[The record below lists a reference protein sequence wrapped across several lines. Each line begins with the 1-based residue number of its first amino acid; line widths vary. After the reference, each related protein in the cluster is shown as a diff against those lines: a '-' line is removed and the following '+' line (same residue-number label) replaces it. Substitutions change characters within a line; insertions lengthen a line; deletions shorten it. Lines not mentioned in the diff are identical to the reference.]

1 MHPTRDSNAAAII
14 WRSDLTRI
22 PVIKLLWASTIAM
35 DCRYWINDTIWYNLS
50 QVNWSTD
57 LSTSHKAPVSAS
69 RPPTSMLNDKNVNAS
84 IFQDEMNHPSLQFLS
99 LTTHHVWGP
108 LVSACGENAA
118 DREAR
123 FIWLPLRL
131 HKAMLW
137 TFVCRSLK
145 EKCGTNLTILGT
157 ASQSGSQKTGNSQK
171 IHSKLKISH

>member
-84 IFQDEMNHPSLQFLS
+84 IFQDEPSIPPIPKFDHS
-99 LTTHHVWGP
+99 SCVRPTGERMWWKC
-108 LVSACGENAA
+108 CGQG
-118 DREAR
+118 
-123 FIWLPLRL
+123 
-131 HKAMLW
+131 
-137 TFVCRSLK
+137 S
-145 EKCGTNLTILGT
+145 TIHLIALE
-157 ASQSGSQKTGNSQK
+157 ASQSHAMDFCLSEFEGKMRD
-171 IHSKLKISH
+171 